1 MGLLSI
7 FKKKKKNVSHPSHD
21 ASCDRSVDGVD
32 GSDYIHNVSAEVN
45 QAETA
50 PIREDPLIS
59 ISRQLTKLQ
68 YQVSE
73 IKPSVESGVESLRED
88 HYRILEEQVKGSDAY
103 KKLISDKKQVLVK
116 EKRKVEQQIESLDVD
131 ERILALLEH
140 QSYRSVEIADNLD
153 ISRQYVS
160 NRIKHLVNMEQVERV
175 KRGRNVFYQAKI

>member
-21 ASCDRSVDGVD
+21 ASHDGSVDGVD
-32 GSDYIHNVSAEVN
+32 VSDYIYNVSAEVN
-45 QAETA
+45 QPETS

-73 IKPSVESGVESLRED
+73 IKPSVESGVQSLRED
-88 HYRILEEQVKGSDAY
+88 HYRILEEQVKSGDAY
-103 KKLISDKKQVLVK
+103 KQLISDKKQVLVK

-140 QSYRSVEIADNLD
+140 QSYRSIEIADNLD